1 MSQVNFWRCS
11 RPPSRSCTARRGAG
25 TVKQDKTTCAS
36 SSTQSRRSRP
46 RRQPTA
52 EPADKSPGTRF
63 RRSRA
68 RLAGTSLPAALSGT
82 RRGSEHRDNPARL
95 SPYKQHRFYFSIA
108 SVCRAVA
115 DKLASKINYFTVSAA
130 APSCLV
136 LWAARGRLGN
146 AFCRAL
152 AWELRESLSSSLPF
166 QRVIRVK
173 AHTNRNQNT

>member
-1 MSQVNFWRCS
+1 MLPATLSQLHCQERSTDGEAGQNHVCQQQHAEQMLTTKEAADS
-11 RPPSRSCTARRGAG
+11 RTSRQKPRDTFQEEQSTTCRNQPLSCIEW
-25 TVKQDKTTCAS
+25 DKT
-36 SSTQSRRSRP
+36 RS
-46 RRQPTA
+46 
-52 EPADKSPGTRF
+52 
-63 RRSRA
+63 
-68 RLAGTSLPAALSGT
+68 
-82 RRGSEHRDNPARL
+82 SEHRDNPARL
-95 SPYKQHRFYFSIA
+95 SPYKQYRLYFSIV

-130 APSCLV
+130 ATSCLV

-152 AWELRESLSSSLPF
+152 AWGLRESLSSSLPF